1 MNDSSLYL
9 FLVLCGGGGL
19 LLLVA
24 AVVSEYLERNL
35 SAPLVYRASEH
46 MLKYFFFVELCNIR
60 IGLQFFFSLF
70 FFHMFHIYFFLWK
83 TTFFGWAL
91 ENLFIVCV
99 QFFFYFWHSI
109 FVFFFFLLLFI
120 SQTREKRTIFLPIFK
135 KIELTYLPRST
146 FAQYWSC
153 DDQYHRQ

>member
-99 QFFFYFWHSI
+99 QFFFI
-109 FVFFFFLLLFI
+109 FDIQFSSSFFFFFSLFLK
-120 SQTREKRTIFLPIFK
+120 REKNEQFFFQYSK
-135 KIELTYLPRST
+135 KLN
-146 FAQYWSC
+146 
-153 DDQYHRQ
+153 